1 MKKHIFKKFIISILI
16 TLTALFTFSSC
27 VLSVSDGAKL
37 NAPVIALDENK
48 EIVYWASVAGA
59 DKYYVSIN
67 DNVETVKY
75 TFCDISN
82 LPLGEYAI
90 KVKAVPSEIGDTQ
103 SDYSNVLNIKVSNDE
118 SGSGENANENIDYEE
133 AINGVTQTAM
143 QANFTVYLTAV
154 RNFPATQGRSQGS
167 GILYK
172 RITSGTIYNRYY
184 TYYLLTNNHVIYKD
198 TANYNTF
205 AYTVTD
211 KNNVEYQAEV
221 VAYNPNYDLAV
232 VKFTSETVY
241 EPLALASTNSKAGD
255 KVIALG
261 QPKGQKNAITFGEIL
276 GLATP
281 TITVDPNTEMSNV
294 KFEVYRHNAPIN
306 SGSSGGAL
314 INYNYEIVGL
324 NYASSTDANG
334 NYVSSFAVPVLK
346 IKEFLTANNLA

>member
-75 TFCDISN
+75 TFCDLSN
-82 LPLGEYAI
+82 LPAGEYAI
-90 KVKAVPSEIGDTQ
+90 KVKAVPSKIGDTQ
-103 SDYSNVLNIKVSNDE
+103 SNYSNVLNILVTDDDNDGGN
-118 SGSGENANENIDYEE
+118 SSENVDYEE
-133 AINGVTQTAM
+133 VINGVTQTAM
-143 QANFTVYLTAV
+143 QANFTVYLTSTKT
-154 RNFPATQGRSQGS
+154 FPAGQARSQGS
-167 GILYK
+167 GIIYK